1 MKNFTLSLL
10 GLLAITAG
18 NAQIARADVASCDTL
33 TTEITSVAD
42 EVSIFAATALT
53 QTRSGA
59 LSTFTSET
67 SSKYRS
73 VVKDLAHEMERL
85 SCVSDTLGP
94 KHKLQS
100 ILRALNEVAQYA
112 NGSACEVIEG

>member
-18 NAQIARADVASCDTL
+18 NAQIARTNVNSCDTL
-33 TTEITSVAD
+33 TTEITSLAD
-42 EVSIFAATALT
+42 QVSIFAATAMT
-53 QTRSGA
+53 QTRSGT
-59 LSTFTSET
+59 LTTFTSET

-73 VVKDLAHEMERL
+73 DIKDLAHEMERL
-85 SCVSDTLGP
+85 SCVSSTLGP

-112 NGSACEVIEG
+112 NGTACEVMEG